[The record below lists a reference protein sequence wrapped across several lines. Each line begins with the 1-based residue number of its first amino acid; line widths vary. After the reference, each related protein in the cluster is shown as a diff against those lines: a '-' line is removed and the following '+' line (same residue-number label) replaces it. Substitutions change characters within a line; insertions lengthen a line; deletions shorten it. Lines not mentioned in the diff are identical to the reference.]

1 MALHD
6 LPTMAVEEVIEA
18 DPQLPA
24 VEKRGIR
31 VLVHHGI
38 HGNAREI
45 HGHVIAFILVFIE
58 QTGS

>member
-18 DPQLPA
+18 DPQMPA
-24 VEKRGIR
+24 VEKQGTRA
-31 VLVHHGI
+31 VVHHRT

-45 HGHVIAFILVFIE
+45 HGHVITSILVFIG